1 MSQGTD
7 HLITVLAAAYNGREY
22 IKEQMDSILAQSQG
36 GILLVVSDDCSSD
49 GTDKL
54 LDRYGA
60 EHGDQV
66 IVLHRK
72 IRSGGAAAHFLAMLK
87 LMADLASG
95 RGMEAWNGIYDLGE
109 ETCLRLR
116 EAAGAGYFMLSD
128 QDDVLSLIHI
138 SRNQL
143 ISGWSAGIVHSSRV
157 RRFTAL

>member
-87 LMADLASG
+87 LMADLAS
-95 RGMEAWNGIYDLGE
+95 
-109 ETCLRLR
+109 
-116 EAAGAGYFMLSD
+116 
-128 QDDVLSLIHI
+128 
-138 SRNQL
+138 
-143 ISGWSAGIVHSSRV
+143 
-157 RRFTAL
+157 